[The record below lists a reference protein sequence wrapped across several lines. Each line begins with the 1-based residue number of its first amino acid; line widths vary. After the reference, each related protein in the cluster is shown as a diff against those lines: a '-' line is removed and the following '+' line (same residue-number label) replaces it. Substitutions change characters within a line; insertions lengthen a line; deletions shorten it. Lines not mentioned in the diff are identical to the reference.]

1 MLFILLKIRFVG
13 HQIIKEG
20 WFKCKMGDGLLV
32 RITERQGDHVFD
44 SSMSLLKEWIHKVL
58 NM

>member
-1 MLFILLKIRFVG
+1 MVT
-13 HQIIKEG
+13 G

-44 SSMSLLKEWIHKVL
+44 SSMSLLEE
-58 NM
+58 